1 VKKIIFGLIFA
12 VAVSGT
18 VFAQETEKKE
28 TPVVEQEKFNTLFSD
43 VKPGRL
49 GGWGSPVLK
58 LVNFAPGFN
67 GPFGLMVGG
76 EGGLIINRSFYIGGA
91 GYSFVTDMDKYQI
104 TGAPTGYNVHL
115 SYGGLIF
122 KYHFFPTSVVNFSI
136 GTVLGA
142 GAYGSSVPKSTS
154 MMNSSS
160 PVFVAEPE
168 IYMYI
173 NLAKFCR
180 FGVGGSYRFLL
191 DDTISKNG
199 FQSTNGNLIA
209 GNMWG
214 YSINILFQFGRL

>member
-1 VKKIIFGLIFA
+1 MKKIIFCLIIA
-12 VAVSGT
+12 AAVSGS

-43 VKPGRL
+43 VKPSRL

-67 GPFGLMVGG
+67 GPFGLMIGG
-76 EGGLIINRSFYIGGA
+76 EGGLIINRSFYIGVS
-91 GYSFVTDMDKYQI
+91 GYSFVTDMDRAHVI
-104 TGAPTGYNVHL
+104 SAPTGRNVHL
-115 SYGGLIF
+115 SFGGLIF
-122 KYHFFPTSVVNFSI
+122 KYHFFPTSVVNFSL
-136 GTVLGA
+136 GTVIGA
-142 GAYGSSVPKSTS
+142 GAYGSAIPKSKS
-154 MMNSSS
+154 MMNSTYAA
-160 PVFVAEPE
+160 FVAEPE

-199 FQSTNGNLIA
+199 FLSPDGNLIA

-214 YSINILFQFGRL
+214 YSINVLFQFGRL